1 MKMNRREFLKAAG
14 ITGLSAAALATLCA
28 CGAKETSAST
38 TAPTDAQITGPATA
52 PTDPPVT
59 AHPDDWDFMAEG
71 CFRPSYPANV
81 DEIPTGFTTSKD
93 ELIIRMAQDEGSMD
107 PLSGGLYVT
116 PACIFNLCGTSMLAA
131 GYVDG
136 GIDMQINKY
145 SACDS
150 MTWDDDHMGVTFH
163 IRKGAHFHNGD
174 PVTSADLAF
183 SVRRLSSNAR
193 FSYINF
199 ENITCVD
206 DDTLYIPMTRQDGNF
221 LFIMGIFVHIFSEKV
236 YNEYVEKGKEADFF
250 YCSEGTC
257 GMYEITEWVSGDHVT
272 LKADHTH
279 YLVPTIETVTVRF
292 IADNTV
298 AMMELETGGIDL
310 LYGPSTPD
318 IQNVL
323 AGRYGDAISGVENAG
338 DVMTLLGMNIAGKFS
353 DLNLRYAV
361 THAVDWKTVIK
372 AAWGVM
378 GSEPTTILAST
389 LYGLENTSDWW
400 QSMYDVEKAK
410 ECLANSAYADGVKLS
425 LIIGN
430 GANVVAASEMLKNYL
445 NKVGIDLDIQT
456 YDVATQSDII
466 GKNDGWD
473 LWIRDF
479 GGYGMTWGSNFIEGG
494 TYHKICHFDVT
505 EPDNAKELFDLGI
518 QLSSTLD
525 HDTFAA
531 VAKKIQSGYLEG
543 KFFYFF
549 PITQAKIVTLGTAE
563 LHNWF
568 RTKDNLYIADS
579 YFE

>member
-1 MKMNRREFLKAAG
+1 
-14 ITGLSAAALATLCA
+14 
-28 CGAKETSAST
+28 
-38 TAPTDAQITGPATA
+38 
-52 PTDPPVT
+52 
-59 AHPDDWDFMAEG
+59 
-71 CFRPSYPANV
+71 
-81 DEIPTGFTTSKD
+81 
-93 ELIIRMAQDEGSMD
+93 
-107 PLSGGLYVT
+107 
-116 PACIFNLCGTSMLAA
+116 
-131 GYVDG
+131 
-136 GIDMQINKY
+136 
-145 SACDS
+145 
-150 MTWDDDHMGVTFH
+150 
-163 IRKGAHFHNGD
+163 
-174 PVTSADLAF
+174 
-183 SVRRLSSNAR
+183 
-193 FSYINF
+193 
-199 ENITCVD
+199 
-206 DDTLYIPMTRQDGNF
+206 
-221 LFIMGIFVHIFSEKV
+221 
-236 YNEYVEKGKEADFF
+236 
-250 YCSEGTC
+250 
-257 GMYEITEWVSGDHVT
+257 MYEITEWVSGDHVT

-323 AGRYGDAISGVENAG
+323 AGQYGDAISGVENAG

-389 LYGLENTSDWW
+389 LYGLENISDWW

-430 GANVVAASEMLKNYL
+430 GSNVVAASEMLKNYL

-456 YDVATQSDII
+456 YDAATQSDII

-531 VAKKIQSGYLEG
+531 VAKKIQDGYLEG
-543 KFFYFF
+543 KFFYIF